1 MGSRLK
7 GKIYHPLVAFVVPL
21 FVYLLTLSPDVLP
34 GDSGEFQAL
43 IPIGGV
49 LHSNGYPLYLAT
61 GRVFTRIFPFGSYA
75 WKLNLLSAIFS
86 ALGSAVLTA
95 TFSECGF
102 PKVFSTI
109 GAILLTLTPTLW
121 RQSVISEVY
130 ALSALLLFALWLLG
144 CKLRTDDS
152 ALPLLSL
159 VAGLSLTHHLILLA
173 AIPWPFLALKSA
185 GRNLRRKL
193 LAVLTLLSPLT
204 LYLLIP
210 INASKWYKR
219 FPGTIFGFPEPV
231 VRGYV
236 SPAWMGGFWKYVLAY
251 NYTSPR
257 NLSRVPPLNVL
268 ASMPLQWAKSFSS
281 EYSIAGLL
289 VALLGLWWLYKKAK
303 SLLVMT
309 IPTFLIV
316 SAFSSFYSWRYH
328 EETGFLAIATLSG
341 GVWIA
346 SGIYALWKDGS
357 IARKLLSA
365 LVVLI
370 ILLWEMWSFHRMPS
384 YWAETLGNNYLP
396 RQWAEAALDEADPN
410 SVVFG
415 SWGLITPLRYLQF
428 VEHRRNDVIVVHA
441 PLGDKKFMSSLI
453 LQCRGMKR
461 TPYLLIPDP
470 KTGAKLVPVR

>member
-1 MGSRLK
+1 M
-7 GKIYHPLVAFVVPL
+7 PL
-21 FVYLLTLSPDVLP
+21 
-34 GDSGEFQAL
+34 
-43 IPIGGV
+43 
-49 LHSNGYPLYLAT
+49 PLYL
-61 GRVFTRIFPFGSYA
+61 
-75 WKLNLLSAIFS
+75 
-86 ALGSAVLTA
+86 
-95 TFSECGF
+95 
-102 PKVFSTI
+102 
-109 GAILLTLTPTLW
+109 
-121 RQSVISEVY
+121 
-130 ALSALLLFALWLLG
+130 
-144 CKLRTDDS
+144 
-152 ALPLLSL
+152 L
-159 VAGLSLTHHLILLA
+159 V
-173 AIPWPFLALKSA
+173 
-185 GRNLRRKL
+185 
-193 LAVLTLLSPLT
+193 
-204 LYLLIP
+204 P

-268 ASMPLQWAKSFSS
+268 ASMPLQWAKSLSS

-346 SGIYALWKDGS
+346 SGIYALWEDGN

-370 ILLWEMWSFHRMPS
+370 ILLWEMWSFHQMPS
-384 YWAETLGNNYLP
+384 YWAETLGNNHLP
-396 RQWAEAALDEADPN
+396 RQWAEVALDEAEPN

-428 VEHRRNDVIVVHA
+428 VEHKRNDVIVVHA